1 MFILINNFTFYKLCF
16 IYISRKCIKKHTDIQ
31 NSITKMFEA
40 LIKIHRKIIIEIKSS
55 YTN

>member
-31 NSITKMFEA
+31 NSIAKMFEA